1 MGRKMSDDPL
11 PVDPA
16 SAWWTINGECIR
28 DALQRVAA
36 GEHPEIVWL
45 EMVADCEVDGGATD
59 GG

>member
-1 MGRKMSDDPL
+1 MADDPL
-11 PVDPA
+11 PVDPE

-36 GEHPEIVWL
+36 GEHPEVVWL